1 MSDSNYVVG
10 VYKATVDCKS
20 SEIISKLTEMLGTFG
35 EDLLVRVKHL
45 MIIERFVNEY
55 LDPKIRDD
63 CYKNLAEHQH
73 MDISQL
79 VRNEGG
85 VIIFRKK
92 QDNYDEPWDGTP
104 F

>member
-1 MSDSNYVVG
+1 MSDYNYIIKRYQGDV
-10 VYKATVDCKS
+10 KCQS
-20 SEIISKLTEMLGTFG
+20 SEIVSKLQRMLGASG
-35 EDLLVRVKHL
+35 EDLLVRIKHL

-79 VRNEGG
+79 VRNEDGF
-85 VIIFRKK
+85 IIFRKK
-92 QDNYDEPWDGTP
+92 QDSYDEPWDGI
-104 F
+104 